1 VVCLPNDTGSV
12 SALQAGPDDRVNV
25 RHGTAFS
32 LMSWAAA
39 RPFRPRRRFR
49 WVAGGRMASKQ
60 KCSTSASA
68 TPVQLGIQ
76 TGLVCQTEENS
87 AGLWMQQTGKGSQQG
102 IRFTEAA
109 QAWDDETMGRVAE
122 RCGKGRWSRISTGD
136 AIGWAVTMRQA
147 WRPLTPSCPY

>member
-12 SALQAGPDDRVNV
+12 SAMQAGPDDRVNV

-32 LMSWAAA
+32 LISWAA

-60 KCSTSASA
+60 KCIASAVPVQCRCSASA

-102 IRFTEAA
+102 IWFTEAA
-109 QAWDDETMGRVAE
+109 QAWDDG
-122 RCGKGRWSRISTGD
+122 
-136 AIGWAVTMRQA
+136 TMRRWGVSRRGAARADGVAYPPVMQ
-147 WRPLTPSCPY
+147 LGGPSL